1 MSQIRLPATC
11 IAELAYATPGARAS
25 KLRPYKYS
33 NRGEGAGRSAYYKGT
48 RDTVREYHRSQ
59 NNTRVLRQA
68 IERLTAIENDL
79 SLPRQT
85 RTKARKNIEALYAYE
100 DLYGA
105 RKFTVMPNHFLALEV
120 GSVTIKAQP
129 DLWVS
134 ENGTEVLI
142 KIGVAKNRSA
152 DQVDL
157 LLHLIRKAAIKTGYK
172 IRARNVVYLNT
183 KTGEEVISHRPLN
196 YFNRTIVNTCHAI
209 SGVWQDVRPP
219 VPRQRPV
226 TSQNVNSK

>member
-1 MSQIRLPATC
+1 MTQIRLPATC
-11 IAELAYATPGARAS
+11 IAELAYATPGTRAS

-33 NRGEGAGRSAYYKGT
+33 NRGEGAGRSAYYKAT

-59 NNTRVLRQA
+59 NSTRVIRQA

-85 RTKARKNIEALYAYE
+85 RTKAKKNIEAIHAYE
-100 DLYGA
+100 DLYGN
-105 RKFTVMPNHFLALEV
+105 RTFIVMPNHFLALEI

-142 KIGVAKNRSA
+142 KIGVAKNKSA
-152 DQVDL
+152 DQIDL

-172 IRARNVVYLNT
+172 IRAKNVVYLNT
-183 KTGEEVISHRPLN
+183 RTGDEVISQLPLN
-196 YFNRTIVNTCHAI
+196 HFNRTIVNTCRAI
-209 SGVWQDVRPP
+209 GGVWENVRPP
-219 VPRQRPV
+219 VPRQRPTV
-226 TSQNVNSK
+226 V